1 MSLLNNETESGF
13 VVEENK
19 TQEVEIGGEKK
30 EVELSECGGYLTFV
44 EPIEITVALN
54 YNVSNV
60 PDWADEMHLEIERV
74 EIEEIK

>member
-1 MSLLNNETESGF
+1 MSLLNREMESGF

-30 EVELSECGGYLTFV
+30 EVELSKCGNCLTFV
-44 EPIEITVALN
+44 DPIEFTVTVN
-54 YNVSNV
+54 SDVSV
-60 PDWADEMHLEIERV
+60 WADKMHIEIERV